1 MHKTHL
7 TGALAVSA
15 LFLSACTQAT
25 GPAGPTTPSSTREA
39 LRGRGQTSSMIYSVE
54 EYGYSVNAYSPSANG
69 NVAPALQIAGSQT
82 KLYEPEGMAVDS
94 AGNVAVANSGQNI
107 TLYPAGANGNVA
119 PMATITCGGPD
130 FGDEP
135 YELAYD
141 QNGALYALYVGGYHA
156 DVISIQVY
164 EPGQQ
169 SGCIHGTHII
179 TGNRVRLFGYGG
191 LTVANGMIYNSSDD
205 SIDGYHTSD
214 NGNVSPALVIR
225 GSHTRLKQGMGMA
238 VDASGAIY
246 VANRTNVLVFGPGAH
261 GNVAP
266 LAVIAG
272 KKTGI
277 PTGYGA
283 TAVTVDG
290 SGEIFV
296 AVENSQQ
303 VPAILVFA
311 KGANG
316 NATPIRT
323 IQGASTGLT
332 YIPEMG
338 FKP

>member
-1 MHKTHL
+1 MHKVHL
-7 TGALAVSA
+7 TGALVVAA
-15 LFLSACTQAT
+15 LFFSACTQTT
-25 GPAGPTTPSSTREA
+25 GPAGPMTPSTTREA
-39 LRGRGQTSSMIYSVE
+39 LGGRHTSPMIYSVE
-54 EYGYSVNAYSPSANG
+54 EFGFSVNAYLPSANG
-69 NVAPALQIAGSQT
+69 NAAPALQIAGSQT
-82 KLYEPEGMAVDS
+82 KLYEPQGMAVDS
-94 AGNVAVANSGQNI
+94 AGKVAVANSGQDI
-107 TLYPAGANGNVA
+107 TLYRPGANGNVA

-156 DVISIQVY
+156 SVFSIQVY
-164 EPGQQ
+164 DRGQQ

-179 TGNRVRLFGYGG
+179 TGNRVRLYGYGG

-205 SIDGYHTSD
+205 SIDGYHTTD
-214 NGNVSPALVIR
+214 NGNVSPSLVIR
-225 GSHTRLKQGMGMA
+225 GSRTRLQQGMGMA

-246 VANRTNVLVFGPGAH
+246 VANRTNVLVFGPGAQ

-266 LAVIAG
+266 VAVIAG

-283 TAVTVDG
+283 TAIALDST
-290 SGEIFV
+290 GEIFV

-303 VPAILVFA
+303 VSAILVFA

-316 NATPIRT
+316 NVKPIRT
-323 IQGASTGLT
+323 IQGDSTGLT